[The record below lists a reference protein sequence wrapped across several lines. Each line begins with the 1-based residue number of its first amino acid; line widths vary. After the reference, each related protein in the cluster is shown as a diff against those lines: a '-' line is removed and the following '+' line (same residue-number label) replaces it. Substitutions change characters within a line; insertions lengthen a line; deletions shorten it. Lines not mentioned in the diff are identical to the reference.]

1 MRAPV
6 PVSVRGV
13 PIDAAQA
20 REHLLGEL
28 AAVARVHRRADHADD
43 DVFPVELLHRDM
55 GRIAQRDVDRLL
67 DQLLDL
73 ARARVGREA
82 GPELDSLRLTQR
94 RHRRLDQHPV
104 RDEDAIGPADQRR
117 IEEAELPDDPLEAP
131 GENAGL
137 KADLLANAEGPI
149 GDQHQPG
156 EQVAKHLL
164 GGETDDN
171 GGEAAAHRQGAR
183 LQPRDAQRDDGHR
196 QDRHEP
202 EQEADRSRR
211 ARLQSPVE
219 RRSKGA
225 GEHARQP
232 PAEEHEHDHPW
243 RSSPRGRSREERLA
257 LGEAEEDA
265 PDQGEEQ
272 QRFALG
278 APRGGGV
285 DLGAEPDLAPYLGP
299 RLEGRSGSGQ
309 QLSDHSLP
317 LSASGRIENV
327 RGVTH

>member
-55 GRIAQRDVDRLL
+55 RRIAQRDVDRLL

-137 KADLLANAEGPI
+137 KADSLADAEGPI

-232 PAEEHEHDHPW
+232 PAEEHEHDHRGDPHLEAVAGKSVLRSVKQKRTPPIRA
-243 RSSPRGRSREERLA
+243 RSSSAPPLERRAAAGSISEPSPTSRHTWVRDSKA
-257 LGEAEEDA
+257 V
-265 PDQGEEQ
+265 
-272 QRFALG
+272 R
-278 APRGGGV
+278 
-285 DLGAEPDLAPYLGP
+285 
-299 RLEGRSGSGQ
+299 
-309 QLSDHSLP
+309 
-317 LSASGRIENV
+317 V
-327 RGVTH
+327 RGSSFLSTPCRFPPLAGSKTCVGSHH